1 MNIKSTGKWLFAF
14 SMLFTFLVF
23 SVAKAQSTSDESARL
38 QKWLE
43 RFPQADTNSDG
54 ILTLEEARKF
64 RDQLQKSRTEKA
76 VAAFAPNHRNMVY
89 GPDVRNQL
97 DLWLAESKEPT
108 PLIMYIHGGGFVA
121 GSKEKVSPEFVR
133 EALKRGFSV
142 ASINYRFV
150 TQAMFPAPQH
160 DGARAVQFLKHHAEK
175 YNLNPDQF
183 AVFGGSAGAG
193 ISMWIGY
200 HDDLA
205 NSSEKDPILRESSRV
220 AAVGSIG
227 GQSSYDPFVIRE
239 WIGGQ
244 AHAHPSIYL
253 CYRVVSLQ
261 QLANPQLQPLYDE
274 VSAIKHVTRDDPPT
288 FMFYGEA
295 DEPLPPN
302 AKPGQGIHHPI
313 FGHKLKE
320 KLDEAGI
327 KSEYRH
333 VSTDGRDMV
342 TPLLDFFEEQFL
354 TVEQ

>member
-1 MNIKSTGKWLFAF
+1 MKFPSITKWL
-14 SMLFTFLVF
+14 
-23 SVAKAQSTSDESARL
+23 VALSIVLNVLGLPAANAQSTSEENSRL

-43 RFPQADTNSDG
+43 RFPQADADRDG
-54 ILTLEEARKF
+54 ILTLEEARAF
-64 RDQLQKSRTEKA
+64 RDELQKTRTEKA
-76 VAAFAPNHRNMVY
+76 VAALPPTYRNVAY
-89 GPDVRNQL
+89 GPNVRNQL
-97 DLWLAESKEPT
+97 DLWLAESDEPT
-108 PLIMYIHGGGFVA
+108 PLIIYIHGGGFVA
-121 GSKEKVSPEFVR
+121 GSKEKISPEIIR

-150 TQAMFPAPQH
+150 TQAMFPAPQQ

-175 YNLNPDQF
+175 YNINPKQF

-220 AAVGSIG
+220 VAVGSIG

-244 AHAHPSIYL
+244 AHAHPSIIL
-253 CYRVVSLQ
+253 CYRVISLE
-261 QLANPQLQPLYDE
+261 QLSNPKLQPLFDE

-302 AKPGQGIHHPI
+302 PKPGQGIHHPI

-320 KLDEAGI
+320 KLDESGI
-327 KSEYRH
+327 QSEYRH
-333 VSTDGRDMV
+333 ASTDGRDMV
-342 TPLLDFFEEQFL
+342 KPMLDFFEEQFL
-354 TVEQ
+354 SIEQ

>member
-1 MNIKSTGKWLFAF
+1 MNSLCRWLFAF
-14 SMLFTFLVF
+14 LLIFTCWMLSEVY
-23 SVAKAQSTSDESARL
+23 AQSTSEENARL

-43 RFPQADTNSDG
+43 RFPQADADRDG
-54 ILTLEEARKF
+54 ILTLEEAHTF
-64 RDQLQKSRTEKA
+64 RDQLQKTRTEKA
-76 VAAFAPNHRNMVY
+76 VAALPPTHRNVAY
-89 GPDVRNQL
+89 GPNVRNQL
-97 DLWLAESKEPT
+97 DLWLAESEEPT

-160 DGARAVQFLKHHAEK
+160 DGARAIQFLKHHAEK
-175 YNLNPDQF
+175 YHLNPDEF

-274 VSAIKHVTRDDPPT
+274 VSAIKHVTKDDPPA

-302 AKPGQGIHHPI
+302 SKPGQGIHHPN

-320 KLDEAGI
+320 KLDELGI
-327 KSEYRH
+327 ASEYRH
-333 VSTDGRDMV
+333 ASTDGRDLV
-342 TPLLDFFEEQFL
+342 TPLLDFFEEQFQA
-354 TVEQ
+354 VKQN